1 MSNLGKIIVLLPFL
15 FACAFARFSSLN
27 HVEEGKPIDVHAGY
41 GGITTRKGGNG
52 SENQDY
58 ESDPYY
64 DKKPVNGDEKDEE
77 GNNNWPRG
85 EHRFPFLFPFP
96 FSFPWFGNHKEP
108 RKEAKEPAAVTKN
121 ESKPDFETN
130 FLGSWKVDNP
140 NSGVSAMHVQ
150 LLPNNKAVWYDTVN
164 LGRSDILAD
173 PPACRRLVGGRRG
186 DKGLDCTAHAIEYD
200 VETAQVR
207 TMKMEYDPWCSSG
220 GMSPD
225 GALVSTGGNQEGF
238 RTLRIFNPFRNFEFQ
253 EKPGALSANRWY
265 ATQILL
271 ENGSFVVVGGRAAHN
286 YEIIPSDKLNFPIQQ
301 FGLPLLEETQH
312 EKENNLYPF
321 VNLLPDGNIFVFAN
335 YKSIILNPYTGE
347 TIRSLPDLAG
357 GSRNYPASGMS
368 TLLPINLNVEN
379 PENVDVEVIVCGG
392 NTADAFKFSEFPP
405 RKFFPAFKDCGRL
418 SLTKQGAQWEKEDMP
433 SPRTMG
439 DSLLLPTGDI
449 LIINGAQAGTSAW
462 DAAEAPNFKPV
473 LYRPNKKKGE
483 RFKELT
489 PTNIPRMYHST
500 SAILPDGQILIAG
513 SNTNEYYKFN
523 KKDNPEM
530 IYPTEL
536 TVEKFSPPY
545 LAPELQQYRPQI
557 LEVLS
562 DKNLEYGREFIVQIR
577 LYAQIDQ
584 SDIKV
589 TMYSPPFTTHGYSQN
604 QRLLILGL
612 KQVTNQQI
620 TVVAP
625 PSGKLAPP
633 GYYLLFV
640 VHRGVPS
647 RGMWVHIK

>member
-15 FACAFARFSSLN
+15 FACVFARLSSLDP
-27 HVEEGKPIDVHAGY
+27 VEERKPINVHENY
-41 GGITTRKGGNG
+41 GGITTRKDGYG
-52 SENQDY
+52 SDNQDD
-58 ESDPYY
+58 ESGPYY
-64 DKKPVNGDEKDEE
+64 DNGDGKDEE
-77 GNNNWPRG
+77 GNKNWPRG
-85 EHRFPFLFPFP
+85 EHGFPLLFPFP
-96 FSFPWFGNHKEP
+96 FSFPWFGNHGQP
-108 RKEAKEPAAVTKN
+108 RKEPEESAPAATKI
-121 ESKPDFETN
+121 EPKPDFETN

-140 NSGVSAMHVQ
+140 NSGVAAMHVQ

-164 LGRSDILAD
+164 LGRSDILAH

-186 DKGLDCTAHAIEYD
+186 DRGLDCTAHAIEYD
-200 VETAQVR
+200 IETAQLR

-238 RTLRIFNPFRNFEFQ
+238 RTLRIFNPFRDFEFQ

-301 FGLPLLEETQH
+301 FGLPFLEETQD

-347 TIRSLPDLAG
+347 TIRNLPDLVG

-368 TLLPINLNVEN
+368 ALLPINLNVEN

-392 NTADAFKFSEFPP
+392 NTRDAFKFSELPP

-418 SLTKQGAQWEKEDMP
+418 SLSKQGAQWEKEDMP

-439 DSLLLPTGDI
+439 DLLLLPTGDV
-449 LIINGAQAGTSAW
+449 LITNGAKAGTAAW
-462 DAAEAPNFKPV
+462 DAAETPNLTPV
-473 LYRPNKKKGE
+473 LYSPNKNKGK

-489 PTNIPRMYHST
+489 PTNIPRMYHSI
-500 SAILPDGQILIAG
+500 SAVLPDGQILIAG

-523 KKDNPEM
+523 KIDNPEM

-562 DKNLEYGREFIVQIR
+562 DKNLKYRREFIVQIR

-612 KQVTNQQI
+612 KQVTKRFI

-647 RGMWVHIK
+647 QGMWVHIK